1 MPEVKWALPKAP
13 KQVEKLFETKK
24 EVTKKDAKK
33 LKPLTKYWF
42 NRLKKARL
50 SDNQEMITIG
60 FLLGV
65 SGMFIISC
73 LIISL

>member
-1 MPEVKWALPKAP
+1 MPQITWDKPKAP
-13 KQVEKLFETKK
+13 KEVEKLFEAKK

-50 SDNQEMITIG
+50 SDNQEMLTIG